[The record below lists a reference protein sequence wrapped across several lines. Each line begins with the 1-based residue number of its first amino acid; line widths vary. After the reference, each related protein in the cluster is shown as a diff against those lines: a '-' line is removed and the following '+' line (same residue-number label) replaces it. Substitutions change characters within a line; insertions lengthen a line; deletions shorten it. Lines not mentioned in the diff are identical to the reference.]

1 MMLSPVC
8 VSQAGQFNEFFSFF
22 EEMRNTG
29 VMPNVPIYNMA
40 IHFAAKNAQIE
51 KAYALPA
58 LCSISV
64 STANACLI
72 ARCTTRVMASRAGS
86 T

>member
-1 MMLSPVC
+1 MRLSPVC
-8 VSQAGQFNEFFSFF
+8 VPQAGQFNEFFSFF

-29 VMPNVPIYNMA
+29 LVPNVPIYNMA

-58 LCSISV
+58 Q
-64 STANACLI
+64 
-72 ARCTTRVMASRAGS
+72 ASAPPS
-86 T
+86 PSSLQTLV